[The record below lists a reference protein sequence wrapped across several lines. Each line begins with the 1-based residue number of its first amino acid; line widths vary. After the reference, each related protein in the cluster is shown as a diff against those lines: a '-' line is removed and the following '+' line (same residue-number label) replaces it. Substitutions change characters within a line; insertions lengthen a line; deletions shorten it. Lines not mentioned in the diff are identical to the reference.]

1 VAQSAPGSSDG
12 EPLRALEHDAATV
25 GQLAHSGATSTAE
38 PARPAATESAE
49 PLTVGFAEGR
59 SAFVMLPRT
68 RPPER
73 IPTLIAGLHGVCN
86 PPEYACGY
94 WVGAAA
100 DRGLLVCPTGN
111 SRCNAAS
118 YHAPTWTEPETAM
131 DADLEA
137 AIAATA
143 ARFPALVA
151 PPAERR
157 GAVLF
162 GFSKGAYAAVR
173 IAQAHPGRW
182 PYLVL
187 AEADVALDPKAL
199 RAAGVLAVALL
210 AGEFSPVHRGE
221 RRSAAALERAGF
233 PARLWIMPRAGHY
246 YSPDI
251 DALMA
256 EALDFVL
263 GAHADAPAPTDRLQ
277 AR

>member
-1 VAQSAPGSSDG
+1 
-12 EPLRALEHDAATV
+12 
-25 GQLAHSGATSTAE
+25 
-38 PARPAATESAE
+38 
-49 PLTVGFAEGR
+49 
-59 SAFVMLPRT
+59 MLPRK
-68 RPPER
+68 RHAER

-94 WVGAAA
+94 WTAAA
-100 DRGLLVCPTGN
+100 AERGLLVCPTGN
-111 SRCNAAS
+111 ARCSAAS
-118 YHAPTWTEPETAM
+118 YHAPTWTEPETLM

-151 PPAERR
+151 PVEERR

-187 AEADVALDPKAL
+187 VEADVALEPSAL
-199 RAAGVLAVALL
+199 RAAGVRAVALL
-210 AGEFSPVHRGE
+210 AGEFSPSHRSE
-221 RRSAAALERAGF
+221 RRTAAALERAGF
-233 PARLWIMPRAGHY
+233 PARLWVMPHAGHY

-251 DALMA
+251 DTLMA

-263 GAHADAPAPTDRLQ
+263 GVKTDAPAPADRPQ
-277 AR
+277 AG